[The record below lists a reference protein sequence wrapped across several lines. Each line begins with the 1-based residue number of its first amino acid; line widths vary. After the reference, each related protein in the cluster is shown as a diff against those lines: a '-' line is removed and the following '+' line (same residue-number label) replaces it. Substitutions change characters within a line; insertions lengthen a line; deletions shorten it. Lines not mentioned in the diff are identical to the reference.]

1 MEFVPGRQINS
12 IFINIQLIPTLNTFL
27 SGTGLVSVQSSS
39 SYSSSDGKAKP
50 STPVSP
56 EMSKFLK
63 DSNAIPYWSPATQR
77 DHESK
82 PSGLSQLAVSA
93 KEFVPSNSSGED
105 AYNTRGLNSTANEW
119 VPSKGVSN
127 EYGTENPVD
136 STGSGNEEMVEVNM
150 LISCFS
156 VCQW

>member
-1 MEFVPGRQINS
+1 
-12 IFINIQLIPTLNTFL
+12 
-27 SGTGLVSVQSSS
+27 VSVQSSS
-39 SYSSSDGKAKP
+39 SYSSSDGKAKL

-56 EMSKFLK
+56 QMSKFLK

-77 DHESK
+77 DHESNA
-82 PSGLSQLAVSA
+82 SGLSQLAVSA

-119 VPSKGVSN
+119 VPSK
-127 EYGTENPVD
+127 YGTDNPVD
-136 STGSGNEEMVEVNM
+136 STGSGNEEMVEVNI

-156 VCQW
+156 MC